1 SATRCPRGSRTSRW
15 SGSTRGSP
23 WAPTRCSER
32 RSGRPASVSPPSR
45 EGNMSDD
52 LRPTLCWGTAEG
64 TALPELIDL
73 AAATGYGAITTTPAM
88 YFAARAAGH
97 SDADLRAR
105 LDGHGVGV
113 AVVD

>member
-1 SATRCPRGSRTSRW
+1 
-15 SGSTRGSP
+15 
-23 WAPTRCSER
+23 
-32 RSGRPASVSPPSR
+32 
-45 EGNMSDD
+45 
-52 LRPTLCWGTAEG
+52 RPTLCWGTAEG

-113 AVVD
+113 AVVDPLLAPSRGARHPRPSHRASGRRSSTTSRTASAPRSRSG